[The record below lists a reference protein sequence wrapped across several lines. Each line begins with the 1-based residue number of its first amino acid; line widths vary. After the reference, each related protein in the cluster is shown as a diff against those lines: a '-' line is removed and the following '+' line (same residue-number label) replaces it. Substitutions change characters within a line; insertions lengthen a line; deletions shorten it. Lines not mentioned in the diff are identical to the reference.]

1 MQQYV
6 STKIVN
12 GMPMT
17 RQEYIDLRGW
27 TLPENENGADEG
39 YLVEYRDGGQPNTN
53 SHKGYISWS
62 PKDVFERASLPLG
75 NIEGL
80 APHHQRMLAER
91 AQLCDRITK
100 LNSFIGTNQFL
111 DLEPIE
117 QTRLQSQLDGM
128 TYYRRELD
136 ERLYAL
142 KNPPAC

>member
-12 GMPMT
+12 GTPMT
-17 RQEYIDLRGW
+17 RQEYINLRGW

-39 YLVEYRDGGQPNTN
+39 YLVEYHDGGQPNTD

-100 LNSFIGTNQFL
+100 LNGFIGTRQFL
-111 DLEPIE
+111 DLEPLD
-117 QTRLQSQLDGM
+117 QSRLQSQLNVM
-128 TYYRRELD
+128 AHYRQELD
-136 ERLYAL
+136 ERLFAL
-142 KNPPAC
+142 KNEPA